1 MILNI
6 NLNGATNLVATL
18 PTDKM
23 AYVESVVKF
32 FEQNVVAVKSD
43 YSEVGIIELTPT
55 ITLGDSVKFDNP
67 QNRYSGSESSGN
79 DLVVSGKGAE
89 VIEGFEELTPTL
101 SASNKR
107 LMNELRKEIK
117 KLEEDK
123 KMLEIKV
130 ARLEDDVKALEGG
143 DE

>member
-6 NLNGATNLVATL
+6 NLNGATNLVANL

-32 FEQNVVAVKSD
+32 FEQNVVAVKED
-43 YSEVGIIELTPT
+43 YSEVGVVELTPT
-55 ITLGDSVKFDNP
+55 ITLGDSVKFLSNS
-67 QNRYSGSESSGN
+67 NRYSSTESTGN
-79 DLVVSGKGAE
+79 DLAVSGAGSE
-89 VIEGFEELTPTL
+89 LIEGFEPMTPEL
-101 SASNKR
+101 SVSNKR

-123 KMLEIKV
+123 KMLEVKLE
-130 ARLEDDVKALEGG
+130 RLQEELDNKTEG
-143 DE
+143 

>member
-6 NLNGATNLVATL
+6 NLNGATNLVANL

-32 FEQNVVAVKSD
+32 FEQNVVAVKED
-43 YSEVGIIELTPT
+43 YSEVGVVELTPT
-55 ITLGDSVKFDNP
+55 ITLGDSVKFLSNS
-67 QNRYSGSESSGN
+67 NRYSSTESTGN
-79 DLVVSGKGAE
+79 DLVVSGAGSE
-89 VIEGFEELTPTL
+89 LIEGFEPMTPEL
-101 SASNKR
+101 SVSNKR
-107 LMNELRKEIK
+107 LMTELRKEIK

-123 KMLEIKV
+123 KIMEVKV
-130 ARLEDDVKALEGG
+130 GRLQEELDNLGG

>member
-6 NLNGATNLVATL
+6 NLNGATNLVANL

-32 FEQNVVAVKSD
+32 FEQNVVAVKED
-43 YSEVGIIELTPT
+43 YNEVGVIELTPT
-55 ITLGDSVKFDNP
+55 ITLGDSVKFLS
-67 QNRYSGSESSGN
+67 NRYSSTESTGN
-79 DLVVSGKGAE
+79 DLVVSGAGSE
-89 VIEGFEELTPTL
+89 LIEGFEPMTPEL
-101 SASNKR
+101 SVSNKR

-123 KMLEIKV
+123 KMLEVKVERLQEELDIKI
-130 ARLEDDVKALEGG
+130 EG
-143 DE
+143 

>member
-6 NLNGATNLVATL
+6 NLNGATNLVANL

-32 FEQNVVAVKSD
+32 FEQNVVAVKED
-43 YSEVGIIELTPT
+43 YSEVGVVELTPT
-55 ITLGDSVKFDNP
+55 ITLGDSVKFLSNS
-67 QNRYSGSESSGN
+67 NRYSSTESTGN
-79 DLVVSGKGAE
+79 DLVVSGAGSE
-89 VIEGFEELTPTL
+89 LIEGFEPMTPEL
-101 SASNKR
+101 SVSNKR

-123 KMLEIKV
+123 KMLEVKV
-130 ARLEDDVKALEGG
+130 ERLQEELDNKTEG
-143 DE
+143 